1 MADKT
6 IVTINSY
13 NQNADAFQARFMN
26 LELYKGSLDSL
37 YKHIKDNYNIID
49 FGCGPGNICKYLL
62 DQNQTINVCGVDLSE
77 KMLELA
83 LKNEPR
89 AKYELRDIRNIS
101 CYTKNTYNIVVA
113 AFCIPF
119 LYTEET
125 SRFISNITQILKEG
139 GKIYISTMKGSGH
152 RYEWATR
159 KME

>member
-1 MADKT
+1 M
-6 IVTINSY
+6 
-13 NQNADAFQARFMN
+13 R
-26 LELYKGSLDSL
+26 
-37 YKHIKDNYNIID
+37 H
-49 FGCGPGNICKYLL
+49 
-62 DQNQTINVCGVDLSE
+62 
-77 KMLELA
+77 
-83 LKNEPR
+83 
-89 AKYELRDIRNIS
+89 
-101 CYTKNTYNIVVA
+101 NIVVA

>member
-101 CYTKNTYNIVVA
+101 CYTKNTYNLCYVS
-113 AFCIPF
+113 
-119 LYTEET
+119 
-125 SRFISNITQILKEG
+125 SRFFITTFFSQLINSFRDLFPDATSNIIFSCSIESDL
-139 GKIYISTMKGSGH
+139 ISKPF
-152 RYEWATR
+152 
-159 KME
+159 K